1 MLTVNPADS
10 VTKLKPERRDMR
22 TMQKDDINMVLNAA
36 RKTDYYV
43 LFHTYL
49 YTGTRRSELL
59 SVRWCDVDL
68 FGMTMSINRSM
79 QFIDNEITFKAPKTD
94 SSRRLIDL
102 SPDSCLVLGE
112 HRKVIDAKRE
122 EAGLEKLTDNDLVF
136 CHVDTK
142 EPLLPDSIT
151 HAWLKLTRRCGLAGI
166 RLHDARHSHATLMLK
181 NGTSPKVIQERLGH
195 SNFSTTMNLYAHVS
209 PGMQKA
215 AALSFDNTMNK
226 KISQTDSL
234 DSH

>member
-151 HAWLKLTRRCGLAGI
+151 HAWLKLARRCGLAGI

-215 AALSFDNTMNK
+215 AALNFDNTMNK

>member
-94 SSRRLIDL
+94 R
-102 SPDSCLVLGE
+102 
-112 HRKVIDAKRE
+112 
-122 EAGLEKLTDNDLVF
+122 
-136 CHVDTK
+136 
-142 EPLLPDSIT
+142 
-151 HAWLKLTRRCGLAGI
+151 
-166 RLHDARHSHATLMLK
+166 
-181 NGTSPKVIQERLGH
+181 
-195 SNFSTTMNLYAHVS
+195 
-209 PGMQKA
+209 
-215 AALSFDNTMNK
+215 
-226 KISQTDSL
+226 
-234 DSH
+234 